1 MTLISRIRTLE
12 YTKLP
17 LRLKTHQE
25 EGEREREGERTK
37 ENERDRGSEQNTE
50 K

>member
-25 EGEREREGERTK
+25 EGEK
-37 ENERDRGSEQNTE
+37 ENERDRGSEENTE